1 MAIQITNISK
11 RKNGTYRVSVQD
23 TEDQTGTDE
32 KGNPVYRTYSV
43 VHNPNNSADFLKEE
57 IIKKI
62 AEKKKLAEEEATI
75 ESAIKTSVESIDT
88 AKISTA
94 SKE

>member
-43 VHNPNNSADFLKEE
+43 VHNPNNSANFLKEE
-57 IIKKI
+57 ITKKI

-75 ESAIKTSVESIDT
+75 ESAVKTAVESIDT
-88 AKISTA
+88 SKISA
-94 SKE
+94 AK

>member
-43 VHNPNNSADFLKEE
+43 VHNPNNSADFLKGE
-57 IIKKI
+57 ITKKI

-75 ESAIKTSVESIDT
+75 ESAIKTAVESIDT
-88 AKISTA
+88 AKISA
-94 SKE
+94 AK